1 MLEEVLTWLKPR
13 AGEIY
18 LDGTIGA
25 GGHSQAILEA
35 SGPDG
40 RIIGLDRDAAA
51 VAAAREKLSAFGDRA
66 LIMQAEYR
74 DAAGVVRDATA
85 RGLDG
90 ALLDLG
96 VSSMQLDQAARGFS
110 FMAEGPLDMR
120 MDQRESRTAADLVNR
135 LPEKELTRI
144 LFEYGEERY
153 ARRIA
158 RAIIRRRERDPIL
171 TTLAL
176 VDVIRGTV
184 PPSYLHG
191 RLHFATRTFQALR
204 IAVNHE
210 LDDLGSS
217 LRLVAGLL
225 RPGGRLAV
233 LSFHSLEDRIV
244 KHTFRALAAGESE
257 PSAVPRRARGPGAS
271 EPLPRGVR
279 APAGMTGFAA
289 LTKRPLTPSEGECAE
304 NPRARSAKLRVLE
317 RREEAA

>member
-1 MLEEVLTWLKPR
+1 MHRSVMLEEVLTWLRPR
-13 AGEIY
+13 AGGTY

-25 GGHSQAILEA
+25 GGHSRAILEA
-35 SGPDG
+35 SRPDG
-40 RIIGLDRDAAA
+40 RVIGLDRDAAA
-51 VAAAREKLSAFGDRA
+51 VAEAREQLSPFGDRA
-66 LIMQAEYR
+66 LIMQADYK
-74 DAAGVVRDATA
+74 DAAEVVGDVAAGGV
-85 RGLDG
+85 DG

-110 FMAEGPLDMR
+110 FMAAGPLDMR
-120 MDQRESRTAADLVNR
+120 MDQRESRTAADFVNR
-135 LPEKELTRI
+135 LSEQELTRI

-210 LDDLGSS
+210 LEDLGSS

-233 LSFHSLEDRIV
+233 LSFHSLEDRVV
-244 KHTFRALAAGESE
+244 KHTLRALAAG
-257 PSAVPRRARGPGAS
+257 ADA
-271 EPLPRGVR
+271 
-279 APAGMTGFAA
+279 GFAV
-289 LTKRPLTPSEGECAE
+289 LTKRPLTPSEQECAE

-317 RREEAA
+317 RREAAA

>member
-1 MLEEVLTWLKPR
+1 MHRPVMLEEVLAWLKPR
-13 AGEIY
+13 SGGTY
-18 LDGTIGA
+18 LDGTVGA
-25 GGHSQAILEA
+25 GGHSRAILEA
-35 SGPDG
+35 GGPDG

-51 VAAAREKLSAFGDRA
+51 VASARETLSSFGDRA
-66 LIMQAEYR
+66 VIVQADYK
-74 DAAGVVRDATA
+74 DAAGVVRDVTA

-96 VSSMQLDQAARGFS
+96 LSSMQVDQAARGFS

-120 MDQRESRTAADLVNR
+120 MDQQESRTAADLVNR
-135 LPEKELTRI
+135 LPEPELTRI

-158 RAIIRRRERDPIL
+158 RAIIRRRERDPLL

-184 PPSYLHG
+184 PPAYLHG

-204 IAVNHE
+204 IAVNRE
-210 LDDLGSS
+210 LEDLGPS

-225 RPGGRLAV
+225 RPGGRLVV

-244 KHTFRALAAGESE
+244 KHTFRALAG
-257 PSAVPRRARGPGAS
+257 GAD
-271 EPLPRGVR
+271 
-279 APAGMTGFAA
+279 AGFAV

-317 RREEAA
+317 RREAAA

>member
-1 MLEEVLTWLKPR
+1 MHRPVMLEEVLAWLRPR
-13 AGEIY
+13 AGGLY
-18 LDGTIGA
+18 LDGTVGA
-25 GGHSQAILEA
+25 GGHSRAILEA

-40 RIIGLDRDAAA
+40 RVIGLDRDAVA
-51 VAAAREKLSAFGDRA
+51 VAAARETLSAFGDRA

-74 DAAGVVRDATA
+74 EAAEVVRDTTA
-85 RGLDG
+85 RRLDG

-120 MDQRESRTAADLVNR
+120 MDQREPRTAADLVNR
-135 LPEKELTRI
+135 LPEKELARV

-153 ARRIA
+153 SRRIA
-158 RAIIRRRERDPIL
+158 RAIIRRRETAPIL

-176 VDVIRGTV
+176 VDVLRGAV
-184 PPSYLHG
+184 PPAYLHG

-210 LDDLGSS
+210 LEDLGSS

-225 RPGGRLAV
+225 RPGGRFVV

-244 KHTFRALAAGESE
+244 KHTFRALATGEE
-257 PSAVPRRARGPGAS
+257 A
-271 EPLPRGVR
+271 
-279 APAGMTGFAA
+279 GFAV
-289 LTKRPLTPSEGECAE
+289 LTKRPLEPSERECAE
-304 NPRARSAKLRVLE
+304 NPRARSAKLRVIE
-317 RREEAA
+317 RGEEAA

>member
-1 MLEEVLTWLKPR
+1 MLEEVLAWLKPR
-13 AGEIY
+13 AGGLY

-25 GGHSQAILEA
+25 GGHSRAILEA
-35 SGPDG
+35 GGPDG

-51 VAAAREKLSAFGDRA
+51 VASARGNLAPFGDRA
-66 LIMQAEYR
+66 VIMQADYK
-74 DAAGVVRDATA
+74 DAAGIVRDVTA

-96 VSSMQLDQAARGFS
+96 LSSMQVDQPARGFS

-120 MDQRESRTAADLVNR
+120 MDQRETRTAADLVNR
-135 LPEKELTRI
+135 LPEPELTRI

-184 PPSYLHG
+184 PPAYLHG

-204 IAVNHE
+204 IAVNRE
-210 LDDLGSS
+210 LEDLGSA

-225 RPGGRLAV
+225 CPGGRLVV

-244 KHTFRALAAGESE
+244 KRTFRALAG
-257 PSAVPRRARGPGAS
+257 GAD
-271 EPLPRGVR
+271 
-279 APAGMTGFAA
+279 TGFAV
-289 LTKRPLTPSEGECAE
+289 LTKRPVTPSEGECAV

-317 RREEAA
+317 RREAAA

>member
-1 MLEEVLTWLKPR
+1 MHRPVMLEEVLAWLKPR
-13 AGEIY
+13 SGGIY

-25 GGHSQAILEA
+25 GGHSLAILEA

-51 VAAAREKLSAFGDRA
+51 VASAREKLAPFGGRA
-66 LIMQAEYR
+66 LIMQADYK
-74 DAAGVVRDATA
+74 DAAEALRDVTPRGV
-85 RGLDG
+85 DG

-120 MDQRESRTAADLVNR
+120 MDQRESLTAADLVNR
-135 LPEKELTRI
+135 LPEQELTRM

-176 VDVIRGTV
+176 VDVLRGTV
-184 PPSYLHG
+184 PPAYLHG

-210 LDDLGSS
+210 LEDLGAS
-217 LRLVAGLL
+217 LRLAAGLL
-225 RPGGRLAV
+225 RPGGRLVV

-244 KHTFRALAAGESE
+244 KHTFRALAAGEN
-257 PSAVPRRARGPGAS
+257 A
-271 EPLPRGVR
+271 
-279 APAGMTGFAA
+279 GFAV
-289 LTKRPLTPSEGECAE
+289 LTKRPLTPFEQECAG
-304 NPRARSAKLRVLE
+304 NPRARSAKLRALE
-317 RREEAA
+317 CVEAAA

>member
-1 MLEEVLTWLKPR
+1 MHQPVMREEVLTWLRPQ
-13 AGEIY
+13 AGGIY

-51 VAAAREKLSAFGDRA
+51 VASAREKLALFGERA
-66 LIMQAEYR
+66 VIVQANYK
-74 DAAGVVRDATA
+74 DAVGAVRGVTE

-110 FMAEGPLDMR
+110 FMTEGPLDMR
-120 MDQRESRTAADLVNR
+120 MDQRESLTAADLVNR
-135 LPEKELTRI
+135 LPEPELTRI

-158 RAIIRRRERDPIL
+158 RAIIRRRERDTIL
-171 TTLAL
+171 TTLSL
-176 VDVIRGTV
+176 VDVIRGAV

-191 RLHFATRTFQALR
+191 RLNCATRTFQALR

-210 LDDLGSS
+210 LEDLDAS

-225 RPGGRLAV
+225 CPGGRLVV

-244 KHTFRALAAGESE
+244 KHTFRALAAG
-257 PSAVPRRARGPGAS
+257 ADA
-271 EPLPRGVR
+271 
-279 APAGMTGFAA
+279 GFAV
-289 LTKRPLTPSEGECAE
+289 LTKRILTPSDRECDE

-317 RREEAA
+317 HCEAAA

>member
-1 MLEEVLTWLKPR
+1 MHRPVMLEEVLTWLRPR
-13 AGEIY
+13 AGGIY

-51 VAAAREKLSAFGDRA
+51 VASATEKLASFGERA
-66 LIMQAEYR
+66 LIMQSDYK
-74 DAAGVVRDATA
+74 DAAGVVRGVTE

-120 MDQRESRTAADLVNR
+120 MDQRESLTAADLVNR
-135 LPEKELTRI
+135 LPEPELTRI

-158 RAIIRRRERDPIL
+158 RAIIRRRERDLIL
-171 TTLAL
+171 TTLTL
-176 VDVIRGTV
+176 VDVIRGAV

-191 RLHFATRTFQALR
+191 RLNCATRTFQALR

-210 LDDLGSS
+210 LEDLGSA
-217 LRLVAGLL
+217 LRLVAGLV
-225 RPGGRLAV
+225 RPEGRLV
-233 LSFHSLEDRIV
+233 VISFHSLEDRIV
-244 KHTFRALAAGESE
+244 KHTFRALAAG
-257 PSAVPRRARGPGAS
+257 ADA
-271 EPLPRGVR
+271 
-279 APAGMTGFAA
+279 GFAV
-289 LTKRPLTPSEGECAE
+289 LTKRPLTPSDRECDE
-304 NPRARSAKLRVLE
+304 NPRARSAKLRVIE
-317 RREEAA
+317 HCEAAA

>member
-1 MLEEVLTWLKPR
+1 MSMHRPVMLEEVLAWLRPR
-13 AGEIY
+13 AGGLY

-25 GGHSQAILEA
+25 GGHSRAILEA

-40 RIIGLDRDAAA
+40 RVIGLDRDAAA
-51 VAAAREKLSAFGDRA
+51 VAAARETLSAFGDRA

-74 DAAGVVRDATA
+74 EAAETVRDATA

-120 MDQRESRTAADLVNR
+120 MDQREPCTAANLVNR
-135 LPEKELTRI
+135 LPEKELARI

-153 ARRIA
+153 SRRIA
-158 RAIIRRRERDPIL
+158 RAIIRRRETAPIL

-176 VDVIRGTV
+176 VDVLRGTV
-184 PPSYLHG
+184 PPAYLHG

-210 LDDLGSS
+210 LEDLGSS

-225 RPGGRLAV
+225 RPGGRFVV

-244 KHTFRALAAGESE
+244 KHTFRALAG
-257 PSAVPRRARGPGAS
+257 
-271 EPLPRGVR
+271 GVD
-279 APAGMTGFAA
+279 AGFAV
-289 LTKRPLTPSEGECAE
+289 LTKRPLEPSERECAE
-304 NPRARSAKLRVLE
+304 NPRARSAKLRVIE
-317 RREEAA
+317 RGEEAA

>member
-1 MLEEVLTWLKPR
+1 MIMHQPVMLEEVLAWLQPR
-13 AGEIY
+13 AGGIY

-25 GGHSQAILEA
+25 GGHSRAILEA

-90 ALLDLG
+90 VLLDLG
-96 VSSMQLDQAARGFS
+96 LSSMQLDQAARGFS

-120 MDQRESRTAADLVNR
+120 MDQRESLTAADLVNR
-135 LPEKELTRI
+135 LPEQELTRI

-176 VDVIRGTV
+176 VDVLRGTV
-184 PPSYLHG
+184 PPPYLHG
-191 RLHFATRTFQALR
+191 RLHFATRAFQALR
-204 IAVNHE
+204 IAVNRE
-210 LDDLGSS
+210 LDGLDSS
-217 LRLVAGLL
+217 LRRVAGLL
-225 RPGGRLAV
+225 RPRGRLVV

-244 KHTFRALAAGESE
+244 KHTFRALAAG
-257 PSAVPRRARGPGAS
+257 ADA
-271 EPLPRGVR
+271 
-279 APAGMTGFAA
+279 GFAV
-289 LTKRPLTPSEGECAE
+289 LTKRPLTPSEGECAG

-317 RREEAA
+317 RRDAAA

>member
-1 MLEEVLTWLKPR
+1 MSMHRPVMLEEVLAWLRPR
-13 AGEIY
+13 AGALY

-25 GGHSQAILEA
+25 GGHSRAILEA

-51 VAAAREKLSAFGDRA
+51 VAVAREALSAFGDRV

-74 DAAGVVRDATA
+74 EAAETVRDATA

-120 MDQRESRTAADLVNR
+120 MDQREPRTAADLVNR
-135 LPEKELTRI
+135 LPEKELARI

-153 ARRIA
+153 SRRIA
-158 RAIIRRRERDPIL
+158 RAIIRRRETAPIL

-176 VDVIRGTV
+176 VDVLRGTV
-184 PPSYLHG
+184 PPAYLYG

-204 IAVNHE
+204 IAVNRE
-210 LDDLGSS
+210 LEDLGSS
-217 LRLVAGLL
+217 LQSVAGLL
-225 RPGGRLAV
+225 RPGGRFIV

-244 KHTFRALAAGESE
+244 KHTFRALAG
-257 PSAVPRRARGPGAS
+257 GAD
-271 EPLPRGVR
+271 
-279 APAGMTGFAA
+279 AGFAV
-289 LTKRPLTPSEGECAE
+289 LTKRPIEPSERECAE

-317 RREEAA
+317 RGEEAA

>member
-1 MLEEVLTWLKPR
+1 MHRPVMLEEVLAWLKPR
-13 AGEIY
+13 SGGIY

-25 GGHSQAILEA
+25 GGHSRAILEA

-51 VAAAREKLSAFGDRA
+51 VASARENLAPFGGRA
-66 LIMQAEYR
+66 LIVQADYK
-74 DAAGVVRDATA
+74 DAAEVLRDVTPGGV
-85 RGLDG
+85 DG

-96 VSSMQLDQAARGFS
+96 VSSMQLDQAERGFS

-120 MDQRESRTAADLVNR
+120 MDQRESLTAADLVNR
-135 LPEKELTRI
+135 LPEQELVRM
-144 LFEYGEERY
+144 LFEFGEERY

-176 VDVIRGTV
+176 VDVLRGTV
-184 PPSYLHG
+184 PPAYLHG

-204 IAVNHE
+204 IAVNRE
-210 LDDLGSS
+210 LDGLDAS
-217 LRLVAGLL
+217 LRCVAGFL
-225 RPGGRLAV
+225 RPGGRLVV

-244 KHTFRALAAGESE
+244 KHTFRALAAGEE
-257 PSAVPRRARGPGAS
+257 
-271 EPLPRGVR
+271 
-279 APAGMTGFAA
+279 AGFDV
-289 LTKRPLTPSEGECAE
+289 LTKRPLTPSEQECAG
-304 NPRARSAKLRVLE
+304 NPRARSAKMRVLE

>member
-1 MLEEVLTWLKPR
+1 MIMHRPVMLEEVLAWLRPR
-13 AGEIY
+13 AGGMY

-25 GGHSQAILEA
+25 GGHSRAILEA
-35 SGPDG
+35 SGPEG

-66 LIMQAEYR
+66 LILQAEYR

-96 VSSMQLDQAARGFS
+96 VSSMQLETAVRGFS

-120 MDQRESRTAADLVNR
+120 MDQREPLTAADLVNR
-135 LPEKELTRI
+135 LPEKELARV

-153 ARRIA
+153 SRRIA
-158 RAIIRRRERDPIL
+158 RAIIRRREKEPIL

-184 PPSYLHG
+184 PPAYLHG

-210 LDDLGSS
+210 LEDLGSS
-217 LRLVAGLL
+217 LRLVAELL
-225 RPGGRLAV
+225 HPGGRLVV

-244 KHTFRALAAGESE
+244 KHTFRALAG
-257 PSAVPRRARGPGAS
+257 GAD
-271 EPLPRGVR
+271 
-279 APAGMTGFAA
+279 AGFAV
-289 LTKRPLTPSEGECAE
+289 LTKRPVEPSERECAD

>member
-1 MLEEVLTWLKPR
+1 MHRPVMLEEVLAWLQPR
-13 AGEIY
+13 AGGIY

-25 GGHSQAILEA
+25 GGHSRAILEA

-40 RIIGLDRDAAA
+40 KIIGLDRDAAA
-51 VAAAREKLSAFGDRA
+51 VASACERLAPFGERA
-66 LIMQAEYR
+66 LIMQVDYK
-74 DAAGVVRDATA
+74 DAAGVVRDVTP
-85 RGLDG
+85 RGVDG

-120 MDQRESRTAADLVNR
+120 MDQRESHTAADLVNR
-135 LPEKELTRI
+135 LPEQELTRI

-184 PPSYLHG
+184 PPPYLHG

-204 IAVNHE
+204 IAVNRE
-210 LDDLGSS
+210 LEDLGSS

-225 RPGGRLAV
+225 RPRGRLAV

-244 KHTFRALAAGESE
+244 KHTFRALAAG
-257 PSAVPRRARGPGAS
+257 AGAD
-271 EPLPRGVR
+271 
-279 APAGMTGFAA
+279 AGFAV
-289 LTKRPLTPSEGECAE
+289 LTKRPLTPSDRECVK

-317 RREEAA
+317 CREAAA

>member
-1 MLEEVLTWLKPR
+1 MHRPVMLEEVLTWLHPR
-13 AGEIY
+13 AGGIY

-25 GGHSQAILEA
+25 GGHSRAILEA
-35 SGPDG
+35 SGPGG

-51 VAAAREKLSAFGDRA
+51 VASARETLAPFGERA
-66 LIMQAEYR
+66 VIMQADYK
-74 DAAGVVRDATA
+74 DAMEVVRGVTA

-120 MDQRESRTAADLVNR
+120 MDQRESLTAADLVNR
-135 LPEKELTRI
+135 LTEQELTRI

-171 TTLAL
+171 TTLSL
-176 VDVIRGTV
+176 VDVIRGAV

-191 RLHFATRTFQALR
+191 RLHCATRTFQALR

-210 LDDLGSS
+210 LDGFDAS
-217 LRLVAGLL
+217 LRRMAGLL
-225 RPGGRLAV
+225 RPEGRLVV

-244 KHTFRALAAGESE
+244 KHTFRALAAV
-257 PSAVPRRARGPGAS
+257 ADA
-271 EPLPRGVR
+271 
-279 APAGMTGFAA
+279 GFAV
-289 LTKRPLTPSEGECAE
+289 LTKRPLTPSDRECAE

-317 RREEAA
+317 RCEVAA